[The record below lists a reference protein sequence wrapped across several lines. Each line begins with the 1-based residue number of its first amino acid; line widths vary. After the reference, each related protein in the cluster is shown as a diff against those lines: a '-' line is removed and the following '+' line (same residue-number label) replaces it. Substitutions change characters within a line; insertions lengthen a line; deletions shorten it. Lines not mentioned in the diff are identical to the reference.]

1 MALPELDNLE
11 TLAVFL
17 DFDGTL
23 VDLVDRPEDVE
34 VTAQARSL
42 LVRLSARL
50 GGAVAIVTGRE
61 IEQIDAFLS
70 SITLPVAGV
79 HGVVRRG
86 ADGRYHDSH
95 QASLPIER
103 LASRL
108 EPLLERAPELLLE
121 PKGGSLALHYRARP
135 DLEAVCLA
143 AMERAIEDIDDAV
156 LLHGKFVIEVK
167 PEGRDKGLAIR
178 DFMEEPP
185 FSGRRPLYAGDDVT
199 DEDAFGVVEALGGLT
214 IKVGEGESSARYRAA
229 SPETLIEWLNKNL
242 EACEA

>member
-1 MALPELDNLE
+1 MALPKLDNLG

-23 VDLVDRPEDVE
+23 VDLVDRPEDVRLSPE
-34 VTAQARSL
+34 ARSL
-42 LVRLSARL
+42 LVRLNARL
-50 GGAVAIVTGRE
+50 GGALAIVTGRE
-61 IEQIDAFLS
+61 IDQIDGFLS
-70 SITLPVAGV
+70 GLTLPVAGV

-86 ADGRYHDSH
+86 ADGRYHDSDH
-95 QASLPIER
+95 AILPIER

-108 EPLLERAPELLLE
+108 EPLLERAPDLLLE

-135 DLEAVCLA
+135 DLEATCLA
-143 AMERAIEDIDDAV
+143 AMERAIEDIPEAV

-178 DFMEEPP
+178 DFMAEPP

-214 IKVGEGESSARYRAA
+214 IKVGEGESAARFRAT
-229 SPETLIEWLNKNL
+229 SPDALIDWLNETL